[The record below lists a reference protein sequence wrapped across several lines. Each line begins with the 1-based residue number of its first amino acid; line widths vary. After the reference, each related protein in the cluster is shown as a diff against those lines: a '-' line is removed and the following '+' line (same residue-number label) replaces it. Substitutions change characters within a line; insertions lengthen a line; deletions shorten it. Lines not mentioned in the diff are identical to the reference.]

1 MFIKEIELIITFQNQ
16 KVSGTDV
23 FTGEFYQIYKGIIP
37 VLYNF
42 FQKIEVEGMSPNSF
56 NKATRYIIKN
66 IGLRGQCSVF

>member
-37 VLYNF
+37 VLYNHF
-42 FQKIEVEGMSPNSF
+42 YYLFL
-56 NKATRYIIKN
+56 YIMDKPMEPH
-66 IGLRGQCSVF
+66 GLWSVKSQRVVHN